1 MGNTPG
7 LGRLAT
13 RLTRSGRFLAGD
25 RGQGTVGAA
34 DGEPTVTLKR
44 PSAASP
50 KSVTLPQK
58 RRAFTSPFRNEAEAE
73 RPGKEVTGTRFPGLL
88 GADGRWTLDLQV
100 LPRAPEAVGWDL
112 VIAQYA
118 RLAGEARWPQIMAEL
133 RRADQERRVAPGGK
147 RMAELMSL
155 GVRQALLRA
164 LDKGD
169 MFIADSQMTQLTTL
183 QSLHPRD
190 YVAAHLLAQAHL
202 DFGWSH
208 RGDGVSGELSKED
221 WQSFLS
227 RTAQAEKVIEP
238 FDPVEE
244 LSSLLAGTRYLL
256 VRGLEEG
263 DELCIDW
270 YEDWSD
276 IDPTNWTVHATHAPH
291 LLPEWFGNPRVLDTA
306 AREAMTR
313 TQSEMGA
320 AAYAIFYRAVAD
332 TVGDVPPLMDVGLML
347 RGLQDFQMLSG
358 CQYRANIV
366 AGSLTE
372 IAHALFLEG
381 QTGTVAF
388 GKVKAALA
396 RQVETQLTEIH
407 LPAWADNEACVQW
420 GLSLIFGA
428 PGAEGRRIVA
438 GPRGLQRATA

>member
-1 MGNTPG
+1 MGITPG

-13 RLTRSGRFLAGD
+13 QLTRSGRFLAGD
-25 RGQGTVGAA
+25 RSQGTAGAT
-34 DGEPTVTLKR
+34 DGEPIVSPTR
-44 PSAASP
+44 PSSSATT
-50 KSVTLPQK
+50 SVTLPQK
-58 RRAFTSPFRNEAEAE
+58 RRAFTSPFRSETEAE
-73 RPGKEVTGTRFPGLL
+73 RHPKEETAARFPGPRGG
-88 GADGRWTLDLQV
+88 GAPWTLDLKV
-100 LPRAPEAVGWDL
+100 LPRAPEVAGWDRI
-112 VIAQYA
+112 IAEYA
-118 RLAGEARWPQIMAEL
+118 RLAGEARWPQLLADL
-133 RRADQERRVAPGGK
+133 RRADQERQVAPGGK
-147 RMAELMSL
+147 RLAELMSL
-155 GVRQALLRA
+155 GIRQTLLRA

-169 MFIADSQMTQLTTL
+169 MFTADSQMTQLTTV
-183 QSLHPRD
+183 QGLHPRD

-208 RGDGVSGELSKED
+208 RGDGISGELSKQD
-221 WQSFLS
+221 WQSFLG
-227 RTAQAEKVIEP
+227 RTAQAEKVLEP

-244 LSSLLAGTRYLL
+244 LSPLLAGTRYLL

-263 DELCIDW
+263 DELCTDW

-276 IDPTNWTVHATHAPH
+276 LDPTNWTVHATHAPH

-306 AREAMTR
+306 ARDAMTR
-313 TQSEMGA
+313 TEGDMGA

-332 TVGDVPPLMDVGLML
+332 TVGDAPALMDMGLML
-347 RGLQDFQMLSG
+347 RGLQDFQLLSG

-396 RQVETQLTEIH
+396 RQVETRLTEIH
-407 LPAWADNEACVQW
+407 LPAWADSEACVQW
-420 GLSLIFGA
+420 GLSLVFGA
-428 PGAEGRRIVA
+428 PPQNGGHIFVTDQGLARRD
-438 GPRGLQRATA
+438 